1 MVYSHAAFLFQTQAK
16 RINCDKLEQTCS
28 FKKGERKVLER
39 EKITEC
45 LKNIRGS
52 IIRLISSFF
61 VVALISYFF
70 WKSTLA
76 FIQRPLGMPLVYY
89 GMPEAFLVTIKIAL
103 FTGVFFSVPILF
115 RELWGSVAPLF
126 TTDSRRYTVPVVT
139 SAALLFYTGAAICY
153 YLLLPAGIKFLVGYE
168 TSHIKPAISVDS
180 YISFFASFIFGFGL
194 AFEMPLL
201 MLLLGMAGVVNARML
216 SKYRRYAILIIVI
229 TSAIITPTPDLLNL
243 GLMSLPLYALYEIS
257 IVLVRI
263 FGKR

>member
-1 MVYSHAAFLFQTQAK
+1 M
-16 RINCDKLEQTCS
+16 
-28 FKKGERKVLER
+28 ER

-45 LKNIRGS
+45 LENIRGS
-52 IIRLISSFF
+52 IIRLISSFSAL
-61 VVALISYFF
+61 ALISYFF
-70 WKSTLA
+70 WKSILA
-76 FIQRPLGMPLVYY
+76 FIQRPLGIPLVYY

-103 FTGVFFSVPILF
+103 FTGVFFSIPLLF

-126 TTDSRRYTVPVVT
+126 TTYSRRYTVPVVT
-139 SAALLFYTGAAICY
+139 SASLLFYAGAAICY

-180 YISFFASFIFGFGL
+180 YISFLASFIFGFGL

-257 IVLVRI
+257 IILVRI
-263 FGKR
+263 FGKE